1 MTSKQDISK
10 LSSILIKFRL
20 EILYFSS
27 DASLAVKKFL
37 NLKMDLMNIIA
48 KIVISILRIVNILII
63 FKLTLKIIQSNFT
76 FKC

>member
-10 LSSILIKFRL
+10 LSSILIKFIL